1 MRVGEPFHT
10 YKKLAIVFAIAL
22 IACLCVFGIVFKP
35 NQSTKRTPADIEPIA
50 LKISQN
56 AEVGDLIFRKGLN
69 TESDIITYISHSP
82 FSHIG
87 MIVSLEPLSV
97 IHATTDDDKNAPNQ
111 VIISSLENFL
121 SQAQAVGLRRLDLP
135 QEIRTAM
142 ARDSLRYLAK
152 PFVLSTDSTR
162 FYCTTFLLEV
172 ISQQTEFEVDFINVD
187 FAFLGGEYLFPS
199 AFWNHQKTLKVLEVS
214 EF

>member
-1 MRVGEPFHT
+1 MRASKFFHT
-10 YKKLAIVFAIAL
+10 QKRFIVVFALVL
-22 IACLCVFGIVFKP
+22 IACLCVFVIVFKP
-35 NQSTKRTPADIEPIA
+35 NQSTKRTPADIESIA

-69 TESDIITYISHSP
+69 TESDIITYISRSP

-87 MIVSLEPLSV
+87 MVVSLEPFSV

-111 VIISSLENFL
+111 VIISSLKDFL
-121 SQAQAVGLRRLDLP
+121 AQAQAVGLRRLDLP
-135 QEIRTAM
+135 QEIRIAM

-172 ISQQTEFEVDFINVD
+172 IAQQTEFEVDFINVD
-187 FAFLGGEYLFPS
+187 FAFLGGEYLFPG

>member
-1 MRVGEPFHT
+1 MRVGEFFHT
-10 YKKLAIVFAIAL
+10 YKKLVVIFTIAL
-22 IACLCVFGIVFKP
+22 IACLCVFVIIFKP

-69 TESDIITYISHSP
+69 TESDIITYISRSP

-87 MIVSLEPLSV
+87 MVVSLEPFSV

-121 SQAQAVGLRRLDLP
+121 AQAQAVGLRRLDLP
-135 QEIRTAM
+135 QEIRIAM

-199 AFWNHQKTLKVLEVS
+199 AFWNHHKTLKVLEVS